1 MKAAD
6 VNGRMTIAEGEIRT
20 QDNPLLTLREA
31 TLGYGAATVLNAV
44 NLEIRAGDF
53 VGLAGANGAGKTTLL
68 KSMLGV
74 LPPCSGTI
82 ERNFPLANVG
92 YVPQTS
98 SLDSYFPL
106 NVDEVVAMG
115 AYGRIKTLTWFPK
128 SEKARVSG
136 VLEKVGLA
144 HLARMAFFN
153 LSGGQQ
159 QRVLIARALAM
170 DPVLLLLDEPLSGVD
185 QESRQTIV
193 NLLIRINRERGLAIV
208 ISSHE
213 QEILEKGCER
223 VVLVS
228 GGHARLKENLLRS
241 GNSVE

>member
-1 MKAAD
+1 MRVD
-6 VNGRMTIAEGEIRT
+6 MTAIETVEAKQGKRV
-20 QDNPLLTLREA
+20 LMLREA
-31 TLGYGAATVLNAV
+31 TLGYGAQPVLDGV
-44 NLEIRAGDF
+44 NLQIYAGDF
-53 VGLAGANGAGKTTLL
+53 VGLAGPNGAGKTTLL

-74 LPPCSGTI
+74 LPLHGGAI

-98 SLDSYFPL
+98 SLDSYFPV

-115 AYGRIKTLTWFPK
+115 TYGRVRALTWFPRA
-128 SEKARVSG
+128 EKARVLE
-136 VLEKVGLA
+136 VLEQVGLA
-144 HLARMAFFN
+144 HLARMAFFR

-185 QESRQTIV
+185 QESRRTIV
-193 NLLIRINRERGLAIV
+193 DLLIRINRERGLAIV

-213 QEILEKGCER
+213 QEVLEKGCGR
-223 VVLVS
+223 MILVA
-228 GGHARLKENLLRS
+228 GGRANLKENQSPGGSSAR
-241 GNSVE
+241 